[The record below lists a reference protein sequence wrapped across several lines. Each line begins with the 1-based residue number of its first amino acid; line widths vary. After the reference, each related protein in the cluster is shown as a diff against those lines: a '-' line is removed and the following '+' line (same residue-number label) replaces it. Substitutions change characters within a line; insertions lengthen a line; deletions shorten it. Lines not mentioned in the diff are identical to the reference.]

1 HKKISQ
7 IIQSF
12 IDIGLGYISLG
23 QSSLTLSGGEA
34 QRIKLAAELQM
45 PNPQH
50 TLYLLDEPSTGLHIS
65 DIQKLINIF
74 DRLISKG
81 HTIILVE
88 HHLDVI
94 KNADWIIDMG
104 PEGGEK
110 GGNVNVQGTVY
121 DVQQCSQSYTGQL
134 LKQCY
139 IDENI

>member
-1 HKKISQ
+1 
-7 IIQSF
+7 
-12 IDIGLGYISLG
+12 
-23 QSSLTLSGGEA
+23 
-34 QRIKLAAELQM
+34 M
-45 PNPQH
+45 
-50 TLYLLDEPSTGLHIS
+50 
-65 DIQKLINIF
+65 
-74 DRLISKG
+74 
-81 HTIILVE
+81 E

-110 GGNVNVQGTVY
+110 GGNVNVQGTVSS